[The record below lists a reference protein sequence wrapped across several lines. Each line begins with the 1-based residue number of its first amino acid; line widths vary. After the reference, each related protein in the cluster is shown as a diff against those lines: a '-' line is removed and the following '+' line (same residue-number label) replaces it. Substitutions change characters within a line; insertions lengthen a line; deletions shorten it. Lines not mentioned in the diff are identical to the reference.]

1 MAYLYLLRPQDRL
14 PMQKELAKYYK
25 EIWRSLTTIAGGYS
39 GVSLPL
45 FVSIPSGYER
55 SALKLMV
62 VGQQTHSWYGF
73 IGDSLGSHPVRRIQ
87 TYYRRFNLAEGY
99 NSPFWHAIHNLQ
111 ASLEPRVAP
120 RSFVWSNLYI
130 CDQKKVLPDSL
141 LSEQLLKLRTLPHEI
156 AILRPDAV
164 VFFTGPNYDHI
175 IKTLFLD
182 VRLSRCGGRDGR
194 LLSRVEHSELPRFSF
209 RTYHPAYLQRSRQ
222 LGILRAISRLLNEA

>member
-1 MAYLYLLRPQDRL
+1 VE
-14 PMQKELAKYYK
+14 KELAKYYK
-25 EIWRSLTTIAGGYS
+25 GVWQSLTTIARRYS

-62 VGQQTHSWYGF
+62 VGQQTNSWYGF
-73 IGDSLGSHPVRRIQ
+73 IGDSLGSDPVSRIQ
-87 TYYRRFNLAEGY
+87 TYYRRFNFAEGY

-130 CDQKKVLPDSL
+130 CDQKKILPDPFL
-141 LSEQLLKLRTLPHEI
+141 CEQLLDLRTLPHEI

-164 VFFTGPNYDHI
+164 VFFTGPHYDYT
-175 IKTLFLD
+175 IKTLFPD
-182 VRLSRCGGRDGR
+182 VRLSRCGSRDAR
-194 LLSRVEHSELPRFSF
+194 LFSRVEHSELPRLSF
-209 RTYHPAYLQRSRQ
+209 RTYHPAYLRRSGQ
-222 LGILRAISRLLNEA
+222 FGILRTISRLLNEV